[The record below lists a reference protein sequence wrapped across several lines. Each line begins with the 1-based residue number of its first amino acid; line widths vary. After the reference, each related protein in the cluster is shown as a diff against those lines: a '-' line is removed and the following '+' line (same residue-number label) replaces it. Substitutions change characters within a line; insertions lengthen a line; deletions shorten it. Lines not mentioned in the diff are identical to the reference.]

1 MIRQIPQRAGL
12 GVALLGGVA
21 LVFVIATFGF
31 THSFTVG
38 LLDPMINV
46 LVVLNHAL
54 WGSFGLAVI
63 AFTILIRFVTFPL
76 TLRQLQQTRAMQALQ
91 PLVKDLQKK
100 FTDPKR
106 RQEEMMKAY
115 RQAGVNPLGCL
126 GPMVLQFPILIA
138 LFYAIRQTLA
148 ISPEALDNLSGH
160 LYSWSY
166 IQSAIP
172 LEESFIGIN
181 LAEGASINV
190 FNLNLLIVVLVG
202 LATWAQA
209 KTTVTVATDERART
223 QQQMM
228 QWMLPIMFMFFGL
241 SFPSGVSL
249 YWVVTSVVSV
259 GFNVVTYG
267 FPALNIPPLV
277 GPPAPPPASEAA
289 ATVSSE
295 GGGGSRPR
303 PSRELRTTA
312 HGTRRS
318 KRKNRRRRA

>member
-1 MIRQIPQRAGL
+1 MIRNVPQRAGL
-12 GVALLGGVA
+12 GVAVIGGVA

-38 LLDPMINV
+38 LLDPMINL
-46 LVVLNHAL
+46 LVVLNNAL

-63 AFTILIRFVTFPL
+63 AFTILVRFVTFPL

-91 PLVKDLQKK
+91 PLVQEIQKK
-100 FTDPKR
+100 FNDPKR

-126 GPMVLQFPILIA
+126 GPLALQFPVLIA

-160 LYSWSY
+160 LYSWEY
-166 IQSAIP
+166 IQRAIP
-172 LEESFIGIN
+172 LEESFLGMN
-181 LAEGASINV
+181 LAESHMIMVA
-190 FNLNLLIVVLVG
+190 LVG
-202 LATWAQA
+202 ISTWAQS
-209 KTTVTVATDERART
+209 KTTVTVATDDRART

-228 QWMLPIMFMFFGL
+228 QWMLPIMFMFFAF

-249 YWVVTSVVSV
+249 YWVVTSFVSV
-259 GFNVVTYG
+259 GFNIVTYG
-267 FPALNIPPLV
+267 FPLLGIQPLV
-277 GPPAPPPASEAA
+277 GPPTPRPVVEATE
-289 ATVSSE
+289 TVSSE
-295 GGGGSRPR
+295 GTSGSRRR
-303 PSRELRTTA
+303 PSRELRTSA

>member
-1 MIRQIPQRAGL
+1 MIRNVPQRAGL
-12 GVALLGGVA
+12 GVAVIGGVA

-38 LLDPMINV
+38 LLDPMINL
-46 LVVLNHAL
+46 LVVLNNAL

-63 AFTILIRFVTFPL
+63 AFTILVRFVTFPL

-91 PLVKDLQKK
+91 PLVQEIQKK
-100 FTDPKR
+100 FNDPKR

-126 GPMVLQFPILIA
+126 GPLALQFPVLIA

-160 LYSWSY
+160 LYSWEY
-166 IQSAIP
+166 IQRAIP
-172 LEESFIGIN
+172 LEESFLGMN
-181 LAEGASINV
+181 LAESHMIMVA
-190 FNLNLLIVVLVG
+190 LVG
-202 LATWAQA
+202 ISTWAQS
-209 KTTVTVATDERART
+209 KTTVTVATDDRART

-228 QWMLPIMFMFFGL
+228 QWMLPIMFMFFAF

-249 YWVVTSVVSV
+249 YWVVTSFVSV
-259 GFNVVTYG
+259 GFNIVTYG
-267 FPALNIPPLV
+267 FPLLGIQPLV
-277 GPPAPPPASEAA
+277 GPPTPRPVVEATE
-289 ATVSSE
+289 TVSSE
-295 GGGGSRPR
+295 GTSGSRRR
-303 PSRELRTTA
+303 PSRELRTSA
-312 HGTRRS
+312 HGSRRS

>member
-1 MIRQIPQRAGL
+1 MIRAVPQRAGL
-12 GVALLGGVA
+12 GLVLVGLVA
-21 LVFVIATFGF
+21 LVFVIATYGF
-31 THSFTVG
+31 TRTFTVG
-38 LLDPMINV
+38 LLDPMINL
-46 LVVLNHAL
+46 LVVLNEAL

-63 AFTILIRFVTFPL
+63 AFTIIVRFVTFPL

-91 PLVKDLQKK
+91 PLVQDIQKR

-126 GPMVLQFPILIA
+126 GPLVLQFPVLIA

-166 IQSAIP
+166 IQRAIP
-172 LEESFIGIN
+172 LEESFLGMN
-181 LAEGASINV
+181 LAEPNY
-190 FNLNLLIVVLVG
+190 FIVALVG
-202 LATWAQA
+202 ISTWAQS
-209 KTTVTVATDERART
+209 KTTVTVATDDRART

-228 QWMLPIMFMFFGL
+228 QWMLPIMFMFFSF

-249 YWVVTSVVSV
+249 YWVVTSFVSV

-267 FPALNIPPLV
+267 FPALNVPPLV
-277 GPPAPPPASEAA
+277 APPKPPAPVEAA
-289 ATVSSE
+289 APVSSE
-295 GGGGSRPR
+295 GESRTRSR
-303 PSRELRTTA
+303 PSRELRSSA